1 MGHVSHSQFVSYSEC
16 NLKWKLRYI
25 DKLGTFTGNIHTL
38 FGTAMH
44 TTLQTYLTEM
54 YGKSIVA
61 AESLDLNGMLKTE
74 MMKEFKIIKENQETL
89 PCTQEEIVEFYQD
102 GVAIMEEFFDAYNE
116 RRIEDVSALE
126 HDDIELYAPNGMIV
140 KGSEEHSKLSKMF
153 LEANSNARWD
163 ILWSI
168 SNDIDFENKPN
179 ENWVT
184 TAVNVSFGEGESES
198 HLQRILDAQIVDG
211 KIKKVYGYERVMA
224 KEELNQ

>member
-1 MGHVSHSQFVSYSEC
+1 MKKINLLIAIIFIIQEC
-16 NLKWKLRYI
+16 TSNTSNIEVENKKIGFEMEEENKVNIY
-25 DKLGTFTGNIHTL
+25 GGN
-38 FGTAMH
+38 
-44 TTLQTYLTEM
+44 
-54 YGKSIVA
+54 
-61 AESLDLNGMLKTE
+61 
-74 MMKEFKIIKENQETL
+74 
-89 PCTQEEIVEFYQD
+89 QD

-116 RRIEDVSALE
+116 RRVEDVSALE